1 MISRIWLINIVLA
14 FFVAFLGF
22 RAYCVWSRETVDMH
36 TNLRPKEV
44 SQSVQPP
51 EFKLDKQ
58 PLPQEKDYAVLID
71 QNLFSPERKEVL
83 PEDKEPTKAQEKQ
96 YAIEQKSL
104 DRVLDKMVLYGLV
117 ITEDSAE
124 ALVSYVSYE
133 PQPLVQRGR
142 RLNSKKVTV
151 GETKWVKS
159 GDMIGDF
166 KVTKIESDKIRLE
179 VKGHDYDLLLYDRE
193 NLKPHAPIKAK
204 GGPTVVGGTESKVG
218 QAPNPVNKKPSLTGK
233 RSTALPQSPTSES
246 GPAARQRPAIKNNAN
261 LLTPTRE

>member
-22 RAYCVWSRETVDMH
+22 RAYGVWSRETLDTH
-36 TNLRPKEV
+36 IILKPEEV
-44 SQSVQPP
+44 SQNIQQP
-51 EFKLDKQ
+51 ELKLDKQ

-83 PEDKEPTKAQEKQ
+83 PEEKETAKAEEKL
-96 YAIEQKSL
+96 YAVEKKSL
-104 DRVLDKMVLYGLV
+104 DRMLDKMVLYGLV

-124 ALVSYVSYE
+124 ALVSDVSYK
-133 PQPLVQRGR
+133 PVVRKGR
-142 RLNSKKVTV
+142 RLNLKKERV

-166 KVTKIESDKIRLE
+166 KVTKIESDRIRLE
-179 VKGHDYDLLLYDRE
+179 VKGHDYDLLLYDKE

-204 GGPTVVGGTESKVG
+204 GGPTVVGGTASKAEQASGPVG
-218 QAPNPVNKKPSLTGK
+218 KMPSLTENK
-233 RSTALPQSPTSES
+233 SPILPQSQTSKN
-246 GPAARQRPAIKNNAN
+246 GPAVKQSPTMKNRTN
-261 LLTPTRE
+261 LKNPTRK